1 MGSIK
6 KILANAD
13 LPDRE
18 LHHSR
23 MFVDLAENIHI
34 HYREYRLIFS
44 LPEFF
49 EFSDILEKSVF
60 DVRNYLEQNKDY
72 KEQTYPT
79 TLIVAGGRAR
89 QLKYLENSP
98 SSNKSYYLDNKLT
111 IELQDEY
118 VTDEIH
124 IHYRDFRIGLDRQRF
139 RILAEN
145 FKKALDNLNSF
156 EKDNLYLRKSHSD
169 RDVKNFNNKENF
181 TDNVPYVK
189 NINISEIN
197 SYNYP
202 DFPNNW
208 KGDRKFID
216 KLKKNLINEKKTIN
230 VAPIILTKKE
240 NNKYFII
247 DGHHRFLANI
257 ETGKTKIDAILTD
270 LTFKE
275 SEKLRL
281 VESNLKQFDFE
292 TNNKFGLSDFYKSY
306 LGFKL
311 NSYYSSHYSR
321 HVFKNTQF
329 YKFLRKIKQFI
340 FGKEYIFKNFFEKK

>member
-1 MGSIK
+1 MAS
-6 KILANAD
+6 AD

-49 EFSDILEKSVF
+49 EFSDILEKSVQ

-79 TLIVAGGRAR
+79 TLIVAGGRSR

-124 IHYRDFRIGLDRQRF
+124 IHYRDFRIGLDRKRF

-145 FKKALDNLNSF
+145 FKKALDNLDTF
-156 EKDNLYLRKSHSD
+156 EKNNSYLRKNHSD
-169 RDVKNFNNKENF
+169 RDVKDFNNKEILTEDF
-181 TDNVPYVK
+181 PYIKNVNVV
-189 NINISEIN
+189 EIK

-208 KGDRKFID
+208 KGDRNFID
-216 KLKKNLINEKKTIN
+216 RLKKNLASEKKAIN
-230 VAPIILTKKE
+230 IAPIILTKKE
-240 NNKYFII
+240 NDNYFII
-247 DGHHRFLANI
+247 DGHHRYLAYL
-257 ETGKTKIDAILTD
+257 EAGKTKIDAILTN
-270 LTFKE
+270 LTFKD

-281 VESNLKQFDFE
+281 AESNLKQFDFE
-292 TNNKFGLSDFYKSY
+292 TNNKFGLADFYKSY

-321 HVFKNTQF
+321 HIFKNSRF
-329 YKFLRKIKQFI
+329 YRFLRKIKQLV
-340 FGKEYIFKNFFEKK
+340 FGKEYIFKNFFEKINK